1 MANAPRS
8 DSDQGGSVESDTL
21 DMRLVFVRHGQTLA
35 NAEGRIQG
43 QAPAPAYG
51 LSSEGRAHTQKLRDR
66 FLREGFKPTKI
77 YASPLR
83 RTLETAEILAEPW
96 SIQVSPWDDLME
108 HDYGEGTGLT
118 WEDVRKRFPNEY
130 ADFEQSKPIAG
141 FDGAEPLEDRRERG
155 RRVVDQILRDHP
167 NDSTFLLVSH
177 GGILQNIVSAILG
190 SPRVWKL
197 SVANTALFDFTVD
210 GERWNED
217 GEARLDTSLW
227 RINRF
232 NDASH
237 LA

>member
-1 MANAPRS
+1 
-8 DSDQGGSVESDTL
+8 
-21 DMRLVFVRHGQTLA
+21 MRLVFVRHGESLG

-43 QAPAPAYG
+43 QAPAPAFG
-51 LSSEGRAHTQKLRDR
+51 LSPEGRAQTQKLRDR
-66 FLREGFKPTKI
+66 FLKEGFEPSKV

-83 RTLETAEILAEPW
+83 RALETAEILSEPW
-96 SIQVSPWDDLME
+96 PVQVSPWDDLME
-108 HDYGEGTGLT
+108 HGYGKGTGLT
-118 WEDVRKRFPNEY
+118 WEEVRVRFPDQY

-141 FDGAEPLEDRRERG
+141 FDGAEPLEDRRDRG
-155 RRVVDQILRDHP
+155 RRVVDQAVREHP
-167 NDSTFLLVSH
+167 NDSTLLMVSH

-210 GERWNED
+210 AERWHED
-217 GEARLDTSLW
+217 GEVRLDTSLW